1 MKKIVLGMLMLMSLY
16 SNAQETEFTF
26 TPDKG
31 MTDFIV
37 TPVEEK
43 TAPEIYKKVI
53 DWIKVTYK
61 NPSEVMLSTIENEYV
76 RFEGYS
82 ETLYSYNAMGQHYE
96 PTKYVI
102 EISVKDGRYKF
113 DLVSM
118 QSLESPSSSSR
129 GGWYDVN
136 LFTTKMTKEDLE
148 KAYVFKKDGSLRSNF
163 KFVNE
168 VPTYFNNLNKSLSE
182 SIISTVKKSD
192 GW

>member
-1 MKKIVLGMLMLMSLY
+1 MFVGFY
-16 SNAQETEFTF
+16 SNTQETEFTF
-26 TPDKG
+26 TSDKG

-37 TPVEEK
+37 TSIEGK
-43 TAPEIYKKVI
+43 TATDIYKKVI

-61 NPSEVMLSTIENEYV
+61 NPDKVILTSTDNEFV

-136 LFTTKMTKEDLE
+136 LFTTKMNKEDLE